1 MKLFKFYFANHFAN
15 IRSNPRSALRP
26 QYEGVTGSGSGPGL
40 SWPSWSKCVLGLG
53 VLCSRHRTALDLCG
67 LIIILL
73 LCVVLIFILCFLHP
87 CLFCYENSRQKTL
100 SEPSSGSI
108 QGPGQPGRVC
118 LSPECV
124 QTAASLLGAMDR
136 TVDPCHDFFE
146 FACGS
151 WNKRHVI
158 PEDRSS
164 VSTFEVLAD
173 QLQIILKT
181 LLESPKEKDDSQIS
195 QESKHLYQ
203 SCVNITQIVYIGDEP
218 LRQGLS
224 DLGGWPLTF
233 LDSDWTPPG
242 SLEVTIAKIRKKFN
256 TGVLVD
262 LWVGPDDRDSEV
274 NVIQIDQPQLG
285 LPSRDYFLQPES
297 QRNLVAY
304 HKYMTEVGQDVIMVI
319 IIILRRIIGRCRH
332 CYRNTL
338 AYNGRELSRINTL
351 QTLMPCHHP
360 HQTNL

>member
-1 MKLFKFYFANHFAN
+1 MFYFAKY
-15 IRSNPRSALRP
+15 SNYAKLEKYLHWHYCRP
-26 QYEGVTGSGSGPGL
+26 QYEGVTGGAGAPGP

-73 LCVVLIFILCFLHP
+73 LCVILIFILCFLHP
-87 CLFCYENSRQKTL
+87 CLFCYESSSRQRTGP
-100 SEPSSGSI
+100 SEQSVSSGA
-108 QGPGQPGRVC
+108 GPAC
-118 LSPECV
+118 LTAECV

-136 TVDPCHDFFE
+136 TADPCHDFFE

-173 QLQIILKT
+173 QLQIILKG
-181 LLESPKEKDDSQIS
+181 LLESPKKEDDSQIS

-203 SCVNITQIVYIGDEP
+203 SCVNISQIVKIGDEP
-218 LRQGLS
+218 LRQGLA

-233 LDSDWTPPG
+233 HDEDWSAPP
-242 SLEVTIAKIRKKFN
+242 SLEISIAMIRKKFN

-304 HKYMTEVGQDVIMVI
+304 HKYMTEVGPHVI
-319 IIILRRIIGRCRH
+319 IVRT
-332 CYRNTL
+332 RN
-338 AYNGRELSRINTL
+338 NSPSLS
-351 QTLMPCHHP
+351 
-360 HQTNL
+360 

>member
-1 MKLFKFYFANHFAN
+1 M
-15 IRSNPRSALRP
+15 
-26 QYEGVTGSGSGPGL
+26 TGPSPGPGL

-73 LCVVLIFILCFLHP
+73 LCMVLIFILCFLHP
-87 CLFCYENSRQKTL
+87 CLFCYENTRQKTL
-100 SEPSSGSI
+100 SEPSSVSV
-108 QGPGQPGRVC
+108 QGLGGGQGGRVC
-118 LSPECV
+118 LTPECV

-136 TVDPCHDFFE
+136 TADPCHDFFE

-181 LLESPKEKDDSQIS
+181 LLESPKKEDDSQIS

-203 SCVNITQIVYIGDEP
+203 SCVNITQIVNIGDEP

-233 LDSDWTPPG
+233 LDEDWTPPG
-242 SLEVTIAKIRKKFN
+242 SLEVTIAMIRKKFN

-304 HKYMTEVGQDVIMVI
+304 HKYMTEVGNTVIMAGTKVI
-319 IIILRRIIGRCRH
+319 PH
-332 CYRNTL
+332 HYHNTKEEPVGNRPL
-338 AYNGRELSRINTL
+338 
-351 QTLMPCHHP
+351 
-360 HQTNL
+360 

>member
-1 MKLFKFYFANHFAN
+1 MELQTLFIQICNFLGLFSRHYL
-15 IRSNPRSALRP
+15 RSSFIACDWCRP
-26 QYEGVTGSGSGPGL
+26 QYEGGAGPAPRPG
-40 SWPSWSKCVLGLG
+40 PSWSKCVLGLG

-73 LCVVLIFILCFLHP
+73 LCMVLIFILCFLHP
-87 CLFCYENSRQKTL
+87 CLFCYENSRPKTL
-100 SEPSSGSI
+100 SDPGSVSV
-108 QGPGQPGRVC
+108 QGQTGRVC
-118 LSPECV
+118 LTPECV

-181 LLESPKEKDDSQIS
+181 LLESPKKEDDSQIS

-203 SCVNITQIVYIGDEP
+203 SCVNITQIVNIGDEP

-233 LDSDWTPPG
+233 LDEEWTPPG
-242 SLEVTIAKIRKKFN
+242 SLEVTIAMIRKKFN

-304 HKYMTEVGQDVIMVI
+304 HKYMTEVSI
-319 IIILRRIIGRCRH
+319 
-332 CYRNTL
+332 
-338 AYNGRELSRINTL
+338 
-351 QTLMPCHHP
+351 
-360 HQTNL
+360 